1 MRSGS
6 TWPPCRLPPRA
17 ESRPGSAQ
25 GSRWGQAGSHAPLRA
40 PPAYLP
46 HHLAASARHGPSPG
60 QGRRR
65 FRSRGVPAAA
75 HGRAVARSRRG
86 PLARIALHDHWLLTN
101 HSRANLRVS
110 RMKEAA
116 LLYTGGSATP
126 ACRLTNAA
134 RRVVPPRPELRTAP
148 LVSTST
154 CLLHDPRS
162 SPRVP
167 ASTSILLLPSGLSAR
182 AAHCRAVLP
191 PRHRIHSYAWSA
203 KTHPVPS
210 GVSCSCRAVRPA
222 GALPCHASRRAA
234 YASQTLPQ
242 EPN

>member
-167 ASTSILLLPSGLSAR
+167 ASTSAFRAVGSRSPLPCCPPAPPSNPLLRLERQDAPRPERRVLQLPGGKARGRAPLPRITPRRLRLTDAPAR
-182 AAHCRAVLP
+182 A
-191 PRHRIHSYAWSA
+191 
-203 KTHPVPS
+203 
-210 GVSCSCRAVRPA
+210 
-222 GALPCHASRRAA
+222 
-234 YASQTLPQ
+234 
-242 EPN
+242 